1 MNNILFSVIFLS
13 IIAAQVYILCGFSNN
28 VVKAGRVNNNFHFRL
43 YFRLK
48 SFPDFIRIGDD
59 KILKTSLFKIF
70 KVKGKSMEHCGIK
83 NGQYV
88 FVSSLSEIQRE
99 SINTYPVLVFR
110 ITGFW
115 NIFDSQFK
123 LRKFVAYISDIESTN
138 WETIYEDFR
147 SRIKQEVP
155 MEVFIDDCSTKSK
168 KIKRV
173 DCKYILS
180 ETYDESEKRY
190 RYSLHPV
197 DSVYGRVE
205 YVA

>member
-13 IIAAQVYILCGFSNN
+13 IIAVQVYILCGFSSN

-43 YFRLK
+43 DFRLR
-48 SFPDFIRIGDD
+48 SFPDFIKIGDN

-83 NGQYV
+83 DGQYV
-88 FVSSLSEIQRE
+88 FVSSLSEMQKE
-99 SINTYPVLVFR
+99 NLNTYPILVFR
-110 ITGFW
+110 ITGLW
-115 NIFDSQFK
+115 NFFDSQYK
-123 LRKFVAYISDIESTN
+123 LRKFVTYIPNIESVN
-138 WETIYEDFR
+138 WESVYEDCKC
-147 SRIKQEVP
+147 RIKQEVS
-155 MEVFIDDCSTKSK
+155 MEMFINDCSTKAK
-168 KIKRV
+168 KIRKI

-180 ETYDESEKRY
+180 ETYDEYERRY

-205 YVA
+205 YAA